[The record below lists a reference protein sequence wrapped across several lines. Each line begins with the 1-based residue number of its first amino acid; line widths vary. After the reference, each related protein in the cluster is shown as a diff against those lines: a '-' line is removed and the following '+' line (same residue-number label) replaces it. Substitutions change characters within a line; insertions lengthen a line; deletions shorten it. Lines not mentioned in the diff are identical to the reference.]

1 MGSEAA
7 GKNAMPNL
15 RCTSCMAVGG
25 LLPYPKAIEIR
36 TSNLTCRLVE
46 LIFISPYNYS
56 VSKLSRHASIRKL
69 ISEREIWSQDELRR
83 ALFRQGHRVTQ
94 ATLSRD
100 IHELGLVKAS
110 EGYKLPQGEEAELS
124 LPSIE
129 RLIQTFVY
137 DVVTAQNLVVIKT
150 SSGSAQP
157 VSAAIDAEEWEEVVG
172 TIGGDDTILAIAPDT
187 KSAEKLA
194 QRLRK
199 LFQ

>member
-1 MGSEAA
+1 M
-7 GKNAMPNL
+7 
-15 RCTSCMAVGG
+15 
-25 LLPYPKAIEIR
+25 
-36 TSNLTCRLVE
+36 
-46 LIFISPYNYS
+46 
-56 VSKLSRHASIRKL
+56 SKLSRHASIREL
-69 ISEREIWSQDELRR
+69 ISEREIASQDELRR
-83 ALFRQGHRVTQ
+83 ALFRRGHRVTQ

-100 IHELGLVKAS
+100 VHELGLVKTG

-150 SSGSAQP
+150 SAGSAQP

-172 TIGGDDTILAIAPDT
+172 TIGGDDTILVIAPDA
-187 KSAEKLA
+187 KAAEKLA

-199 LFQ
+199 LFS